1 MKRKSG
7 GLPYHIAGREELL
20 QRMYILLSAKKGGF
34 IYNRELGSRIGGII
48 PSDAQAAAK
57 AEAYARKA
65 LESVPYAEVTGANI
79 DNNTPVLYGGSTRSY
94 DIETQEEKSEGHAFL
109 LEGYDDEG

>member
-34 IYNRELGSRIGGII
+34 IYNRELGSRIGGIS

-79 DNNTPVLYGGSTRSY
+79 DNNAVKVTVSVQGE
-94 DIETQEEKSEGHAFL
+94 DEAMMQDAEIELRGDAQNG
-109 LEGYDDEG
+109 LEL

>member
-34 IYNRELGSRIGGII
+34 IYNRELGSRIGGIS

-79 DNNTPVLYGGSTRSY
+79 DNNAVKVTVSVQGE
-94 DIETQEEKSEGHAFL
+94 DAEIELRGDAQNG
-109 LEGYDDEG
+109 LEL